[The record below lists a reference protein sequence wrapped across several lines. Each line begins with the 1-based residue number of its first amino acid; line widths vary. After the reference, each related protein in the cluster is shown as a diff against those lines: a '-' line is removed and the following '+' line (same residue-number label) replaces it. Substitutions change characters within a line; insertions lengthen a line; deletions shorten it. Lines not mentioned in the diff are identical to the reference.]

1 MHGAPHP
8 SPSIPFMTN
17 QAVGHRSG
25 MDSMQAHVWMTPGT
39 GDPRVETKVEGHSGW
54 VHVVFGTD
62 QSKSISR
69 MVSSMQVFPFVD
81 RRVWWETTIHHF
93 VAISDH
99 WMWSWV
105 AKCEKVA
112 AKSKSV
118 GQEKWSAQR
127 RLVDFLARLIAR
139 GNACRKHIG
148 WFPRRLAKPAGSTF
162 GHSLGGPL
170 CDEFYRE
177 CIVLHIVHHV
187 NHFIH
192 KVTIDFTHLY
202 DTT

>member
-17 QAVGHRSG
+17 QTVGHRSG
-25 MDSMQAHVWMTPGT
+25 IDSMQAHVWMTPGT
-39 GDPRVETKVEGHSGW
+39 GDRRVETKVEGHSGW

-69 MVSSMQVFPFVD
+69 MVSSMQVFPFED

-112 AKSKSV
+112 AKSMSV

-127 RLVDFLARLIAR
+127 RLVDFLARLFCKGKRPPKTHRLISAAPGETR
-139 GNACRKHIG
+139 RFYFWSLTG
-148 WFPRRLAKPAGSTF
+148 WLILWR
-162 GHSLGGPL
+162 
-170 CDEFYRE
+170 
-177 CIVLHIVHHV
+177 IW
-187 NHFIH
+187 
-192 KVTIDFTHLY
+192 
-202 DTT
+202 